1 MVTIKDVA
9 KHAKYSVTT
18 VSYALN
24 GSKEIPEVTRKKII
38 EAAKE
43 LNYVP
48 SAYAR
53 GLKKKKTYNIGVY
66 VHDFEGP
73 VRHIVLS
80 GLVEGF
86 KESDSRYNMVVLL
99 PDEKMSFVRERSL
112 DLAIITDPLVPDEVV
127 KELTG
132 IMPIVLMDSNIES
145 NNAYQIDVNN
155 KEGIYNLTKDLLD
168 KGYNRPAYLYGSHD
182 SSHNKQRYLGYK
194 KALNE
199 KGINPDERYF
209 FDADSFTEDMGY
221 KIIKDN
227 LKNKDKDFDVLIC
240 GNDEL
245 AIGAIRAL
253 QELGYKVPDDVA
265 VTGFDNI
272 DKGNLIK
279 PSLTTITVDWF
290 TFGKIMAKYAIDIL
304 NEKETRRKI
313 NLEKAEIIWRDST
326 K

>member
-9 KHAKYSVTT
+9 KHAHYSVTT

-53 GLKKKKTYNIGVY
+53 GLKKKMTYNIGVY
-66 VHDFEGP
+66 VHDFAGP

-86 KESDSRYNMVVLL
+86 RESDSRYNMVVLL
-99 PDEKMSFVRERSL
+99 PDEKMTFVRERSL
-112 DLAIITDPLVPDEVV
+112 DLAIITDPLVPDGVI
-127 KELTG
+127 KELTD
-132 IMPIVLMDSNIES
+132 IMPIVLMDSNIECD
-145 NNAYQIDVNN
+145 NAYQIDVNN
-155 KEGIYNLTKDLLD
+155 EEGIYNLTKALLD
-168 KGYNRPAYLYGSHD
+168 RGYKKSAYLYGSHD
-182 SSHNKQRYLGYK
+182 SSHNKRRYMGYQ
-194 KALNE
+194 KALSEN
-199 KGINPDERYF
+199 GIDPNKCPF
-209 FDADSFTEDMGY
+209 FDADSFTEEMGY
-221 KIIKDN
+221 KTIKEN
-227 LKNKDKDFDVLIC
+227 LKGKEFNALIC

-245 AIGAIRAL
+245 AIGAIKAL
-253 QELGYKVPDDVA
+253 QEEGVRVPEDVV

-279 PSLTTITVDWF
+279 PALTTITVDWF
-290 TFGKIMAKYAIDIL
+290 TFGKMMAKYAIDIL
-304 NEKETRRKI
+304 NKKETRRKI